1 MVTASEKSRKIS
13 MPSLREWSA
22 FARNNASTILIYG
35 LVILVGGSASI
46 LSETFRHPA
55 NLISILRQ
63 SIILGL
69 ASIGQSIVVLTGG
82 IDMSIGLIARIVALT
97 VATFFGGQSTLI
109 LPMVLLG
116 LGLGAV
122 IGGINGTLVTRTHAN
137 PFIITFG
144 MASILRAINLA
155 IATDPIRGIPT
166 PYLQIY
172 DATVGILPINVIVM
186 GLVWIGA
193 WLITARTR
201 FGRALFAVGGSE
213 RVARLSAIN
222 VSRTQ
227 VLAYAASG
235 ICGALVGL
243 FVLSRTGVGD
253 PNTAEGLEFQSIVAV
268 ALGGIRLYGG
278 KGSIIGTL
286 GGVLLLAIVSNV
298 FNILQVS
305 VFYQQ
310 LMLGLIVLIAVA
322 AYKSS
327 RSV

>member
-1 MVTASEKSRKIS
+1 MVATTEKAQTITMPGSR
-13 MPSLREWSA
+13 RWSA
-22 FARNNASTILIYG
+22 FVRNNASTILIYV
-35 LVILVGGSASI
+35 LVIIVGGSAAVF
-46 LSETFRHPA
+46 SETFRHPA

-69 ASIGQSIVVLTGG
+69 ASIGQSMVILTGG
-82 IDMSIGLIARIVALT
+82 IDMSVGLTARIVALI
-97 VATFFGGQSTLI
+97 VASFFGGQTILI
-109 LPMVLLG
+109 VPMVLLG

-122 IGGINGTLVTRTHAN
+122 IGGLNGTLVTRTHAN

-144 MASILRAINLA
+144 MASILRAIGLA

-172 DATVGILPINVIVM
+172 DATVGILPVNVVVM
-186 GLVWIGA
+186 GLAWFVA

-222 VSRTQ
+222 VSRTTA
-227 VLAYAASG
+227 LAYVASG

-268 ALGGIRLYGG
+268 ALGGISLYGG
-278 KGSIIGTL
+278 RGSIVGTL

-322 AYKSS
+322 AYKSP